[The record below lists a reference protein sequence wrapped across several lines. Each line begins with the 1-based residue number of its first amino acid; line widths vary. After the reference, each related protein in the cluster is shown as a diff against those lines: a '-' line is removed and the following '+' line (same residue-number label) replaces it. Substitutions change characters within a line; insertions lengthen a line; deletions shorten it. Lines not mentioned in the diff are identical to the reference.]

1 MKMFACICQDY
12 QWKLDEMMVKKN
24 LQLNILSE
32 MAEFRRL
39 ATFRFGLL
47 NNGETELVSF
57 SSINHCNAGL
67 NIILVTLRIGDQNP
81 VIMTSK
87 KCQDQRTQM
96 YRHTLSERV
105 SVNESL
111 TLTFRIYVEGSVPSY
126 DYKLS
131 DELLNIQL
139 WSAAQNGHCTDVQLV
154 VGERVFP
161 VHKVILAARSPVFN
175 AMFSNAMTESKS
187 GIVNITDVDPD
198 VLEQFLRF
206 MYTGELHQSAPCSN
220 RLAAVADKYQ
230 VETLQDLCEHGIDDT
245 KVQDIAEMLM
255 TTGPT
260 LRSHA
265 EGMRYVSFFGCKL
278 TDFDGNVFVLNEQGC
293 RLSRR
298 PELGCQRA

>member
-126 DYKLS
+126 GYKLS

-161 VHKVILAARSPVFN
+161 VHKIILAARSPVFN
-175 AMFSNAMTESKS
+175 AMFSNAMTESTS

-198 VLEQFLRF
+198 VLEQLLRF
-206 MYTGELHQSAPCSN
+206 MYTGELHHSASCSK

-230 VETLQDLCEHGIDDT
+230 VETLQNLCQHGIDETRVEDLPQILMSMRP
-245 KVQDIAEMLM
+245 VQ
-255 TTGPT
+255 
-260 LRSHA
+260 RSQA
-265 EGMRYVSFFGCKL
+265 EGMRYASFFGCKL
-278 TDFDGNVFVLNEQGC
+278 TDLMETY
-293 RLSRR
+293 LY
-298 PELGCQRA
+298 